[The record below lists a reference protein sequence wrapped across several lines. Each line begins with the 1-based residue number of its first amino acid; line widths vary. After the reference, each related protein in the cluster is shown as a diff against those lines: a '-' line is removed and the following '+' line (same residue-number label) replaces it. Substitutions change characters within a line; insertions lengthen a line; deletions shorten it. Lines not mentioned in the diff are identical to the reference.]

1 MGEGS
6 CLVVFIAVERLIELS
21 IAQRN
26 MVRLRASGAIEFGR
40 AQYPLI
46 IVLHVTWL
54 AGLWLL
60 GHDQEINRHLLAVF
74 VMLQVARW
82 WVISSLGPHWT
93 TRVIVTPAAPLVSRG
108 PYRLMRHPNYAI
120 VVAEIAVVPLA
131 LGLRT
136 FAVAFSLMNA
146 ALLFRR
152 IATENA
158 ALKAQRCRN

>member
-1 MGEGS
+1 MGEGG
-6 CLVVFIAVERLIELS
+6 CLVAFIAGERLIELF

-26 MVRLRASGAIEFGR
+26 TARLRASGAIEFGR

-46 IVLHVTWL
+46 IALHVTWL
-54 AGLWLL
+54 AGLWIL
-60 GHDQEINRHLLAVF
+60 GHGQDINRNLLAVF
-74 VMLQVARW
+74 VILQIARW
-82 WVISSLGPHWT
+82 LVILSLGSRWT
-93 TRVIVTPAAPLVSRG
+93 TRVIVTPGAPLVSRG

-146 ALLFRR
+146 VLLFQR

-158 ALKAQRCRN
+158 ALKAPKCRV